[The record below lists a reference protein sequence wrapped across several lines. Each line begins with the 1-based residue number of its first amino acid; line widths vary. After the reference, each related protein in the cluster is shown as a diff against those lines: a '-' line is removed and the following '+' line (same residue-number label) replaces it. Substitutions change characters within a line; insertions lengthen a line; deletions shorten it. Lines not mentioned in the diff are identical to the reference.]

1 MLKSINFLQSKG
13 GILLFLETKDEKKEN
28 MKDFGIGAQIMKKLG
43 IDEIKL
49 LTSGS
54 KTSFVGINGF
64 GLKIKETIIIE

>member
-1 MLKSINFLQSKG
+1 
-13 GILLFLETKDEKKEN
+13 
-28 MKDFGIGAQIMKKLG
+28 MKDFGIGAQILKKLQ

-49 LTSGS
+49 LTSGT